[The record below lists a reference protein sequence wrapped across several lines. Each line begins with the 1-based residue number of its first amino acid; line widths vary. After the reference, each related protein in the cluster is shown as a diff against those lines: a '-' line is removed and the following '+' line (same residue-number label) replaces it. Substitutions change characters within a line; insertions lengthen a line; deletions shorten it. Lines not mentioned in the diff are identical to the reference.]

1 MDNLLQEIITIKNL
15 LITSPLLVI
24 GLLLVFGF
32 FLGKIAEK
40 FKLPNI
46 SGYILAGLLLGNSV
60 TGIVSVKMAHS
71 LQLVTELALSII
83 AMTIGGEFFLAK
95 LKQMGKAVIIMTI
108 SQLLLSFIL
117 VTIALLLLGM
127 ELPFALLLG
136 AISTAT
142 APAATVAIV
151 QSLRIKGKFID
162 YLYSIV
168 ALDDA
173 GAVILYGI
181 VFAVSAI
188 LLGVT
193 SVDAGPMMSII
204 HAFLDVVLSISL
216 GLVSGVF
223 IHYSVK
229 KLRSKNEVLVITL
242 GILILTTALANIF
255 KLSPLL
261 TNMAGGAILINLSSK
276 NHRVFHSLEKLSPPI
291 FALFFI
297 IAGTELKPDIIFQT
311 SILLTGMVYVIAR
324 IVGKYGGIYLA
335 GRLVKAEPRISKYLG
350 LCMMPQAGVA
360 LGLVLLIQASP
371 ISQALPASQQAI
383 LINMVNIV
391 LFSIFINELVGPP
404 VSKFGIIKG
413 CNLEE

>member
-1 MDNLLQEIITIKNL
+1 MDNLLQEIITYKNF

-46 SGYILAGLLLGNSV
+46 SGYILAGLLLGSSV
-60 TGIVSVKMAHS
+60 TGVVSVKMEHS

-95 LKQMGKAVIIMTI
+95 LKRMGKAVIIMTI
-108 SQLLLSFIL
+108 SQLFFSFVL
-117 VTIALLLLGM
+117 VTFALLLLGM
-127 ELPFALLLG
+127 KLPFALLMG

-162 YLYSIV
+162 YLYGIV

-193 SVDAGPMMSII
+193 SVEAGPLMSII
-204 HAFLDVVLSISL
+204 HTLLDVVLSIAL
-216 GLVSGVF
+216 GLVSAIF

-229 KLRSKNEVLVITL
+229 KQRSKNEVLVITF
-242 GILILTTALANIF
+242 GILILTTALATIF

-261 TNMAGGAILINLSSK
+261 TNMAAGTILINLSSK
-276 NHRVFHSLEKLSPPI
+276 NHRVFHSLERLSPPI

-297 IAGTELKPDIIFQT
+297 IAGTELKPEIIFQT
-311 SILLTGMVYVIAR
+311 SILLTGIVYVIAR
-324 IVGKYGGIYLA
+324 IIGKYGGIYLA
-335 GRLVKAEPRISKYLG
+335 GRLVKTEPRISKYLG

-360 LGLVLLIQASP
+360 LGLVLLIQTSP
-371 ISQALPASQQAI
+371 ISQALPATQQAI
-383 LINMVNIV
+383 LSNMVNIV
-391 LFSIFINELVGPP
+391 LFSVFINELVGPP